1 MNQRR
6 CIRYAG
12 DNRATVVGDTSRYA
26 MDAARPGTLTRS
38 VGGSAS
44 GRIHEVRDGDSI
56 QAAVAAAGEGDIIRV
71 FPGTYSE
78 TVYIDKD
85 DLVISGVVIEGAWP
99 VMDGNKELN
108 DAILYSGN
116 DITVEN
122 LQIQHYKGNAIMG
135 QAGNNF
141 LIRNNNIIDTGV
153 YGIFPEFGT
162 NGLITHNVL
171 SGIEDAAIYVGMSD
185 NIHVT
190 TNEVFGN
197 VAGIEIENTRHS
209 IVENNYVHD
218 NTGGILVFI
227 TPGLPI
233 KTTFDT
239 IVRNNF
245 IVNNNTPN
253 FGIPGSTVAGIPAGT
268 GILNMA
274 GDQTTIEGNVITGN
288 KTIGI
293 LITDHHNAPNVTL
306 DPGADPNSDEIA
318 ILDNLMWNNGY
329 DTIPEVKALKD
340 GVVGRLQQHAE
351 RQPRYLR
358 KWLEVIDWQVSRT
371 LGDRALSFLN
381 AEWRSSVWD
390 DYQRGLRGRYPL
402 SSASERDTTLGDF
415 GDFFGPGGS
424 IERFFDEYLR
434 DLIDTSGRVWRLPP
448 NSPIH
453 LSRESLQA
461 LQRARVIQD
470 AFFASQDRIP
480 LVRFNLKPI
489 SMDVSID
496 DFFLDLDGQILRY
509 DHSATKVKKLQWP
522 GSQATGE
529 VILRLS
535 PPSAGG
541 SSGVTI
547 DGPWAWFRLLD
558 RSTLTP
564 MGSADRF
571 EVTFDVDGRKVYYEL
586 RAASSR
592 NPFRLGELKRF
603 QCPEIL

>member
-1 MNQRR
+1 MGKKILLIVGGIVLLIVGAVIG
-6 CIRYAG
+6 IRYAG

-26 MDAARPGTLTRS
+26 ADAARPGALTRS

-85 DLVISGVVIEGAWP
+85 DLVISGVVTDGDWP
-99 VMDGNKELN
+99 VMEGNKELN

-141 LIRNNNIIDTGV
+141 LVRNNRIIDTGI
-153 YGIFPEFGT
+153 YGIFPEFGK

-171 SGIEDAAIYVGMSD
+171 SGIEDAAIYVGMCD

-190 TNEVFGN
+190 NNEVFDN

-233 KTTFDT
+233 KTTYDT

-245 IVNNNTPN
+245 IVDNNTPN
-253 FGIPGSTVAGIPAGT
+253 FAIPGSIVAGIPAGT

-293 LITDHHNAPNVTL
+293 LVTDHMNAPSVTL
-306 DPGADPNSDEIA
+306 DPEADPNSDEIA

-329 DTIPEVKALKD
+329 DTIPEIKALKALELVD
-340 GVVGRLQQHAE
+340 GDVDILNVGASTGSCILDHDKYVAVGLKDFGTCGFTTTADVTTYLLEEPAARRIIAAEDMGKRAYYGICAGCHAYSTKMIGPPTQIIQALYME
-351 RQPRYLR
+351 NPQGIVEYITNPVKKRDDYPEMPPQNYLSEEVR
-358 KWLEVIDWQVSRT
+358 MAAAQYMLEVT
-371 LGDRALSFLN
+371 N
-381 AEWRSSVWD
+381 
-390 DYQRGLRGRYPL
+390 
-402 SSASERDTTLGDF
+402 
-415 GDFFGPGGS
+415 
-424 IERFFDEYLR
+424 
-434 DLIDTSGRVWRLPP
+434 
-448 NSPIH
+448 
-453 LSRESLQA
+453 
-461 LQRARVIQD
+461 
-470 AFFASQDRIP
+470 
-480 LVRFNLKPI
+480 
-489 SMDVSID
+489 
-496 DFFLDLDGQILRY
+496 
-509 DHSATKVKKLQWP
+509 
-522 GSQATGE
+522 
-529 VILRLS
+529 
-535 PPSAGG
+535 
-541 SSGVTI
+541 
-547 DGPWAWFRLLD
+547 
-558 RSTLTP
+558 
-564 MGSADRF
+564 
-571 EVTFDVDGRKVYYEL
+571 
-586 RAASSR
+586 
-592 NPFRLGELKRF
+592 
-603 QCPEIL
+603 